1 MPTCYIVGAG
11 DFTPR
16 GFAPVPGDL
25 VLAADG
31 GYRALYSLGYTPD
44 LLLGDFDS
52 LGDLPLPPDLP
63 VLRFPARKD
72 DTDTGLA
79 LRHGLDRGFRDFAL
93 YGCAGGR
100 VDHLLANLQ
109 SMARVSRLG
118 ATIRL
123 AAPEYDAW
131 ALTGPAPDTSASHAS
146 ASDAL
151 VLHASAPHASAPHA
165 SAPHISAS
173 HASAPSTSAPSTP
186 ASSTPAPSTPAPDA
200 LAPHASASHAS
211 APSTSAP
218 STPAPDASGPA
229 PHAPHT
235 PAPHASGPAPH
246 APDGPAA
253 TLTLPDRPGG
263 TLVSVFCHGDR
274 AEGVTLTGL
283 AYPLSDAALTGDFPL
298 GVSNRR
304 LEGRPATVSVRRGTL
319 LIFQGA

>member
-31 GYRALYSLGYTPD
+31 GYRALYSLGYMPD

-79 LRHGLDRGFRDFAL
+79 LRHGLDRGYRDFAL

-118 ATIRL
+118 AAIRL
-123 AAPEYDAW
+123 AAPQYDAW
-131 ALTGPAPDTSASHAS
+131 ALTGPAP
-146 ASDAL
+146 
-151 VLHASAPHASAPHA
+151 HASAPAPGG
-165 SAPHISAS
+165 
-173 HASAPSTSAPSTP
+173 
-186 ASSTPAPSTPAPDA
+186 PAPDA
-200 LAPHASASHAS
+200 PNAP
-211 APSTSAP
+211 
-218 STPAPDASGPA
+218 TPA
-229 PHAPHT
+229 
-235 PAPHASGPAPH
+235 

-263 TLVSVFCHGDR
+263 TLVSVFCQGDR
-274 AEGVTLTGL
+274 AEGVTLAGL

-304 LEGRPATVSVRRGTL
+304 LDGQRATVAVRRGTL
-319 LIFQGA
+319 LILQSAGPDIA

>member
-109 SMARVSRLG
+109 SMARISRLG

-131 ALTGPAPDTSASHAS
+131 ALTGPAP
-146 ASDAL
+146 
-151 VLHASAPHASAPHA
+151 
-165 SAPHISAS
+165 
-173 HASAPSTSAPSTP
+173 
-186 ASSTPAPSTPAPDA
+186 STPAPDA
-200 LAPHASASHAS
+200 LAPD
-211 APSTSAP
+211 APA
-218 STPAPDASGPA
+218 APDALA
-229 PHAPHT
+229 
-235 PAPHASGPAPH
+235 
-246 APDGPAA
+246 PAA
-253 TLTLPDRPGG
+253 VLALPPRPGG

-283 AYPLSDAALTGDFPL
+283 SYPLDGADLTGDFPL

-304 LEGRPATVSVRRGTL
+304 LEGQPATVSVRRGTL

>member
-31 GYRALYSLGYTPD
+31 GYRALCSLEYTPD

-118 ATIRL
+118 AAIRL

-131 ALTGPAPDTSASHAS
+131 ALTGPAPDAPAPATPAAP
-146 ASDAL
+146 DAL
-151 VLHASAPHASAPHA
+151 VLHAPAPHASAP
-165 SAPHISAS
+165 
-173 HASAPSTSAPSTP
+173 
-186 ASSTPAPSTPAPDA
+186 STPAPSTPAPD
-200 LAPHASASHAS
+200 AS

-218 STPAPDASGPA
+218 STPAPDAL
-229 PHAPHT
+229 
-235 PAPHASGPAPH
+235 APH

-283 AYPLSDAALTGDFPL
+283 AYSLSDAALAGDFPL

-304 LEGRPATVSVRRGTL
+304 LELS
-319 LIFQGA
+319 LIHI